1 MRLDPQQPLNDEFRS
16 AVQASLDH
24 FLDTQRDLLS
34 QTGNRLDMVWD
45 QVQRFAQGGKRLRPA
60 FCYWGY
66 VAAAGAGK
74 EPPQAVMEIASS
86 LDLLHLSALVHDD
99 LIDDS
104 DTRRGGPSAHRY
116 FEAYHRAQG
125 WPGDSDHFGR
135 GAAVLMGDLLFA
147 WSVSMVEQAEI
158 SAERLKRARPYL
170 DAMRSEVVAGQFLDL
185 LHQDKPSHGE
195 ALVEEAHLVTEF
207 KTARYTVAR
216 PVQIGAALGLAGD
229 DTLQGLS
236 RFGAHVGDAFQMRDD
251 LLGIFGDPVV
261 TGKPAGDDLRE
272 GKKTVLV
279 GYALNNATPD
289 DAHRLAQMLGD
300 PTLSET
306 DIDEA
311 RRILIESGA
320 VDATEKAI
328 VTEASASMKFL
339 HRLDLHAEGTYALM
353 ALVHAA
359 VERAA

>member
-1 MRLDPQQPLNDEFRS
+1 MRLDPQQPLNEEFRAS
-16 AVQASLDH
+16 VQASLDH
-24 FLDTQRDLLS
+24 FLDTQKDLLA
-34 QTGNRLDMVWD
+34 QTGNRLDIVWD

-74 EPPQAVMEIASS
+74 EPPGSVMDIAAS

-104 DTRRGGPSAHRY
+104 DSRRGGPSAHRF
-116 FEAYHRAQG
+116 FEAYHKAQG
-125 WPGDSDHFGR
+125 WQGDSYRFGR

-147 WSVSMVEQAEI
+147 WSVSMVEQAAI

-185 LHQDKPSHGE
+185 IHQDKPSQGE
-195 ALVEEAHLVTEF
+195 DLLKEARLVMEF
-207 KTARYTVAR
+207 KTAKYTVSR
-216 PVQIGAALGLAGD
+216 PVQVGAALGLAGD
-229 DTLQGLS
+229 DTQQGLS
-236 RFGAHVGDAFQMRDD
+236 RFGAHVGHAFQMRDD
-251 LLGIFGDPVV
+251 LLGIFGDPAV

-272 GKKTVLV
+272 GKKTVLI
-279 GYALNNATPD
+279 GYAMSNATPD
-289 DAHRLAQMLGD
+289 DAQRLSQMLGD
-300 PTLSET
+300 PTLTET

-320 VDATEKAI
+320 VDSTEKAI
-328 VTEASASMKFL
+328 VSEASASMKFL

-359 VERAA
+359 VERTA